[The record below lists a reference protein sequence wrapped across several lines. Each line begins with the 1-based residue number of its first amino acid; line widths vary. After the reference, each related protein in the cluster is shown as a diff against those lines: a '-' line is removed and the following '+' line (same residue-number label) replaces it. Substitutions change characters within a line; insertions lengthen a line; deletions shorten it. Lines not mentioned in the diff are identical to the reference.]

1 MYFKSAACEMQI
13 KVYFCINC
21 HMLIYTLQQDI
32 FFTTKQEEIL
42 PFLFKLDFIQPS
54 FHCENGM

>member
-21 HMLIYTLQQDI
+21 HI
-32 FFTTKQEEIL
+32 TTGHFLHHKTEIIPL
-42 PFLFKLDFIQPS
+42 ALKLDFIRPS